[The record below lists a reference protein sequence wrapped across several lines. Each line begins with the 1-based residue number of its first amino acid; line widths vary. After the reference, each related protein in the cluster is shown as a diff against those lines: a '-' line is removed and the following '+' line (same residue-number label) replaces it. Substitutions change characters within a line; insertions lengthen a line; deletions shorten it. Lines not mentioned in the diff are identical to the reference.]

1 MKTSVFISTSLD
13 GFIAKPD
20 GDIDWL
26 MDKRYALEGEGFGYQ
41 ELYDACDVL
50 VMGRNSFEKVSS
62 FDTWPYP
69 DKRVVVLSRSLHVL
83 PSSIEGVELFNG
95 TLDALM
101 LMLEKEGVTHIY
113 IDGGGVI
120 QSFLKKG
127 LVSEMTI
134 TTIPILLG
142 SGITLFGSLENPLH
156 LNLLS
161 AKGYP
166 NGFVQSIY
174 IPTT

>member
-1 MKTSVFISTSLD
+1 MKISVFIATSLD

-20 GDIDWL
+20 GDVDWL
-26 MDKRYALEGEGFGYQ
+26 MDKRYVLEGEGFGYQ

-50 VMGRNSFEKVSS
+50 VMGRHSFEKVSS

-69 DKRVVVLSRSLHVL
+69 DKRVVVLSGSLKKL
-83 PSSIEGVELFNG
+83 PIHLNDVELFSG
-95 TLDALM
+95 PIEEMMTM
-101 LMLEKEGVTHIY
+101 FKREGVKHIY
-113 IDGGGVI
+113 IDGGRVI
-120 QSFLKKG
+120 QSFLKHG
-127 LVSEMTI
+127 LVSEMTL

-142 SGITLFGSLENPLH
+142 EGIKLFGTLERPLH
-156 LNLLS
+156 LNLKS

-174 IPTT
+174 TPSM